1 MTFLKNLILLSIFT
15 LFSCTVPQT
24 RSVQRFNFEHLTQE
38 MLDGTI
44 WCGPLTKHPASKGG
58 FMAIRYQDGKA
69 GLVYGKSKNQVLWE
83 LKRLPLTARYEIDTH
98 KNKVRVLN
106 FWDGTR
112 GGLGRVNADVITL
125 NNSQAKIQM
134 FASTSPTDPIIYEV
148 DLALRET
155 L

>member
-1 MTFLKNLILLSIFT
+1 
-15 LFSCTVPQT
+15 
-24 RSVQRFNFEHLTQE
+24 